1 MDTPALVALPDGL
14 GPCPRLWPVL
24 GALPQHL
31 TFPVSSPKVGCWH
44 SQKQLFSTVNC
55 LGLPVAGRHDSPWAG
70 KPGTRQ
76 SAGNLCPG
84 GRRVRA
90 WPAMCQVGACPSLLF
105 LLRMI
110 WAHPPGGFRDIG
122 LSPLPQ
128 DKQLSTVLET
138 KPLDSNGPVSEMWL
152 LLDPA

>member
-1 MDTPALVALPDGL
+1 
-14 GPCPRLWPVL
+14 
-24 GALPQHL
+24 
-31 TFPVSSPKVGCWH
+31 
-44 SQKQLFSTVNC
+44 
-55 LGLPVAGRHDSPWAG
+55 
-70 KPGTRQ
+70 
-76 SAGNLCPG
+76 
-84 GRRVRA
+84 
-90 WPAMCQVGACPSLLF
+90 MCQVGACPSLLF